1 MREGLSRLVN
11 DIGNIDEESEKDI
24 DADTIV
30 KLINLLEQNLRR
42 SACVEFLTD
51 VEFICSILTATFS
64 VFMTL

>member
-1 MREGLSRLVN
+1 MLPSAKEEYKLREGLSRLVN

-42 SACVEFLTD
+42 SVCAAFD
-51 VEFICSILTATFS
+51 
-64 VFMTL
+64 

>member
-1 MREGLSRLVN
+1 MLPSAKEEYKLREGLSRLVN

-42 SACVEFLTD
+42 SVCVKFLTD
-51 VEFICSILTATFS
+51 VEYIC
-64 VFMTL
+64 

>member
-1 MREGLSRLVN
+1 MPPSAKEEYKLREGLSRLVN

-42 SACVEFLTD
+42 SVCVEFLTD
-51 VEFICSILTATFS
+51 VEFIC
-64 VFMTL
+64 

>member
-1 MREGLSRLVN
+1 MLPSAKEEYKLREGLSRLVN

-42 SACVEFLTD
+42 SACIEFLTD
-51 VEFICSILTATFS
+51 NEFIC
-64 VFMTL
+64 

>member
-1 MREGLSRLVN
+1 MLPSAKEEYKLREGLSRLVN

-42 SACVEFLTD
+42 SVCVEFLTD
-51 VEFICSILTATFS
+51 VEFIC
-64 VFMTL
+64 